1 MSKTCFRSETAEIQ
15 CRVCSKTLLQKNYK
29 DHLKTKHPNQDH
41 TDTTPLGQ
49 KKLSTSYFSVQTS
62 KKRSSSS
69 VDGKGSHEEVEA
81 CPAKSQRISLEELE
95 ACESL
100 HPVLEDNVAEPHHM
114 PMLDESIDQIERN
127 SDESELKTIL
137 EKLSSIPGS
146 NNTTVLEKLGEIQSQ
161 LTRIENKIKPQPEKV
176 PQQTHV
182 SYSAEIAKDLQSLK
196 VTRSL
201 KELLELGF
209 TYESDSSQLRCMI
222 CQDANNANPE
232 KTTDHGIFAY
242 GNDLEKEFEDREFLP
257 REFINLK
264 KNIKRHLADSVTH
277 KKNVQAEEQRKAER
291 SLFEKK
297 NEKAGMNLGRLCLKL
312 FLKGRPYTDYE
323 DDVLLHK
330 INGSTVG
337 ELNHSR
343 KFPAAFRPF
352 VSRAVARRISTFIG
366 TRLVQTGHL
375 PAVNITADKA
385 TYKHHTRQ
393 FLSCV
398 TVVPGAEELLQVISF
413 GQPIV
418 KGHKG
423 IEIAKNIKDGL
434 DTFNLQS
441 SQIEGGSFDGQ
452 YFHLRVEEALE
463 SPALYDLPPKNVLWA
478 WDALHKS
485 GLVDTHLC
493 KEERFK
499 WLVDDTDVCSQLF
512 RLFNWGQNHEKLVE
526 ASVLWKLHLK
536 DLVKFSETRF
546 ANSRRQ
552 VYINI
557 HHDLQALVTC
567 LEDKVALSYQS
578 PSDGK
583 LREKA
588 NEAKQLLGKLLN
600 VRFLLTLAGCA
611 DVYGQYGK
619 IVNVAQIVN
628 LLPHERLE
636 LFLKEVNVLDK
647 MKKCLSNHKKCSNY
661 MDEKAKIRCLFPL
674 LHADRDS
681 LQTKGEIQKIP
692 VVDQS
697 EVIAAGLQSRTR
709 HMGRQATVA
718 QNVDAEK
725 QVEERLQML
734 IATLHSGLKDEVFDA
749 EAVTVISHTKTI
761 LNLPDIAAKLKGP
774 DGGHIKQAVIQGPL
788 FVDAVRSVPVRSL
801 NNISDNELKRQYRQ
815 FLKRLEELTKLYSL
829 EELRATDPKDIL
841 RQFFDPKRALFTE
854 IEMVMQA
861 FSACCVKV
869 SCESVLESLV
879 SIFENH
885 FDARR
890 NMNEESTA
898 QEFMIAVNGPNLAHG
913 DAIIKEAMN
922 SYWRSKGSTW
932 HFFRTTV
939 LEQLKEHSGG
949 SQVLNRLLK
958 QPSKLPFMEK

>member
-1 MSKTCFRSETAEIQ
+1 MFLAISTMFFK
-15 CRVCSKTLLQKNYK
+15 RVFLTRL
-29 DHLKTKHPNQDH
+29 
-41 TDTTPLGQ
+41 
-49 KKLSTSYFSVQTS
+49 
-62 KKRSSSS
+62 
-69 VDGKGSHEEVEA
+69 A
-81 CPAKSQRISLEELE
+81 
-95 ACESL
+95 L
-100 HPVLEDNVAEPHHM
+100 H
-114 PMLDESIDQIERN
+114 
-127 SDESELKTIL
+127 
-137 EKLSSIPGS
+137 KLSSLPKS
-146 NNTTVLEKLGEIQSQ
+146 NDITVLEKLGEIQNQ
-161 LTRIENKIKPQPEKV
+161 LTRIENRMKLQPEKV
-176 PQQTHV
+176 AQQAHENST
-182 SYSAEIAKDLQSLK
+182 AEMAKDIKGLK
-196 VTRSL
+196 GIRSL

-209 TYESDSSQLRCMI
+209 TYESDSSELRCMI
-222 CQDANNANPE
+222 CQDANKANPE
-232 KTTDHGIFAY
+232 MTTDQGIFTY
-242 GNDLEKEFEDREFLP
+242 RKDLEKEFEDREFLP

-264 KNIKRHLADSVTH
+264 KSIKRHLTDSVTH
-277 KKNVQAEEQRKAER
+277 KKNTQAEEQRKAER
-291 SLFEKK
+291 SLLEKK
-297 NEKAGMNLGRLCLKL
+297 NEKAGMNLGRLCMKL
-312 FLKGRPYTDYE
+312 FLKGRPYTDFE
-323 DDVLLHK
+323 DDILVEK
-330 INGSTVG
+330 INGSVVG

-352 VSRAVARRISTFIG
+352 VSRAVARRVTTFIG

-385 TYKHHTRQ
+385 TFKHHTRQ

-423 IEIAKNIKDGL
+423 IEIAKNIKEGFDQ
-434 DTFNLQS
+434 FNLQS

-463 SPALYDLPPKNVLWA
+463 SAALYDLPSKNVLWA

-552 VYINI
+552 VYINV
-557 HHDLQALVTC
+557 HHDLQALITC
-567 LEDKVALSYQS
+567 LEDKVALSYQN

-600 VRFLLTLAGCA
+600 VHFLLTLAGCT

-636 LFLKEVNVLDK
+636 LFMKEVNFLEK
-647 MKKCLSNHKKCSNY
+647 MKKCLSDHKKCSNY
-661 MDEKAKIRCLFPL
+661 VDEKAKTRCLFPL

-697 EVIAAGLQSRTR
+697 AAIAAGLQSRTR
-709 HMGRQATVA
+709 HMGRQAKIA

-725 QVEERLQML
+725 QVDKRLQML
-734 IATLHSGLKDEVFDA
+734 ISTLHSGLKDKVFDVQ
-749 EAVTVISHTKTI
+749 AVTVISHTKTV

-774 DGGHIKQAVIQGPL
+774 DGGYIKNAVTQGPL
-788 FVDAVRSVPVRSL
+788 FVDAIRSVPVRSL
-801 NNISDNELKRQYRQ
+801 NNVSDDELKRQYRQ
-815 FLKRLEELTKLYSL
+815 FLKRLQELTKPYSL

-841 RQFFDPKRALFTE
+841 KQFFDPNLALFTE

-861 FSACCVKV
+861 ISACCVKV

-890 NMNEESTA
+890 NMNEGSTT
-898 QEFMIAVNGPNLAHG
+898 QEFMIAINGPNLAHA
-913 DAIIKEAMN
+913 DAVIKEAMN
-922 SYWRSKGSTW
+922 SYWCSKGSTW

-939 LEQLKEHSGG
+939 LEQLKEHAGG
-949 SQVLNRLLK
+949 SQK
-958 QPSKLPFMEK
+958 Y

>member
-1 MSKTCFRSETAEIQ
+1 MSKTYFRSEIVEIQ
-15 CRVCSKTLLQKNYK
+15 CRVCCKTLLQKNYK
-29 DHLKTKHPNQDH
+29 DHLKAKHPKEDYTN
-41 TDTTPLGQ
+41 TTPLGQ
-49 KKLSTSYFSVQTS
+49 KKLSASYFSVQSLQTS
-62 KKRSSSS
+62 TKRSRSS
-69 VDGKGSHEEVEA
+69 VDKKALHDEVES
-81 CPAKSQRISLEELE
+81 PTKTQRISLKELE

-100 HPVLEDNVAEPHHM
+100 DPVLEGDV
-114 PMLDESIDQIERN
+114 IERADQLPTERKN
-127 SDESELKTIL
+127 EESTLNTTL
-137 EKLSSIPGS
+137 EKLSSIPKS
-146 NNTTVLEKLGEIQSQ
+146 TDITVLEKLGEIQNQ
-161 LTRIENKIKPQPEKV
+161 LTRIEHMMKSRPETVAQPAHENPPVETGKGV
-176 PQQTHV
+176 RR
-182 SYSAEIAKDLQSLK
+182 LK
-196 VTRSL
+196 AIRSL
-201 KELLELGF
+201 NELLELGF
-209 TYESDSSQLRCMI
+209 THESDSSELRCMI
-222 CQDANNANPE
+222 CEDANNVNPE
-232 KTTDHGIFAY
+232 KTTDHGIFTY
-242 GNDLEKEFEDREFLP
+242 ENDLEKDFESREFLP

-264 KNIKRHLADSVTH
+264 KSIKRHLTDSVTH

-291 SLFEKK
+291 NLLERK
-297 NEKAGMNLGRLCLKL
+297 NEKAGMNLGRLCMKL

-323 DDVLLHK
+323 DDVLVEK
-330 INGSTVG
+330 INGSVVG

-343 KFPAAFRPF
+343 KFPPAFRPF
-352 VSRAVARRISTFIG
+352 VSRAVARRVATFIN
-366 TRLVQTGHL
+366 TRLVQTGHF

-398 TVVPGAEELLQVISF
+398 TVVPGAGELLQVISF

-418 KGHKG
+418 KGHTG
-423 IEIAKNIKDGL
+423 IEIAKNMKEGFDK
-434 DTFNLQS
+434 FNLQS

-463 SPALYDLPPKNVLWA
+463 SAALYDLPPKNVLWA
-478 WDALHKS
+478 WDAMHKS

-493 KEERFK
+493 KEKRFK

-552 VYINI
+552 VYVNV

-567 LEDKVALSYQS
+567 LEDKVALSYQN

-583 LREKA
+583 LRQKA

-619 IVNVAQIVN
+619 IVNAAQIVN

-636 LFLKEVNVLDK
+636 LFMKEVTVLGK
-647 MKKCLSNHKKCSNY
+647 MKKCLSDHKNCSSY
-661 MDEKAKIRCLFPL
+661 VDEKAKVRCLFPL

-681 LQTKGEIQKIP
+681 LQTNGEIQKIP

-697 EVIAAGLQSRTR
+697 ATIAASLQSRTR
-709 HMGRQATVA
+709 QMGRQATIA

-725 QVEERLQML
+725 QVHERLEML
-734 IATLHSGLKDEVFDA
+734 IATLHSGLKEEVFDDQA
-749 EAVTVISHTKTI
+749 ITVINHTKTV
-761 LNLPDIAAKLKGP
+761 LNLPEVAAKLKDP
-774 DGGHIKQAVIQGPL
+774 DGGYIKNAVINGPL
-788 FVDAVRSVPVRSL
+788 FVDAIRSVPVRSL
-801 NNISDNELKRQYRQ
+801 NNVSDDELKRQYRL
-815 FLKRLEELTKLYSL
+815 FFKKLEELTKQSSL
-829 EELRATDPKDIL
+829 EELRVTDPKSIL
-841 RQFFDPKRALFTE
+841 KQFFDPKLALFTE

-861 FSACCVKV
+861 ISVCCVKV

-890 NMNEESTA
+890 NMNEESTT
-898 QEFMIAVNGPNLAHG
+898 QEFLIAINGPNLSHA
-913 DAIIKEAMN
+913 DAVIKEAMN

-932 HFFRTTV
+932 HFFRTSV
-939 LEQLKEHSGG
+939 LEQLKEYAGG
-949 SQVLNRLLK
+949 SQ
-958 QPSKLPFMEK
+958 